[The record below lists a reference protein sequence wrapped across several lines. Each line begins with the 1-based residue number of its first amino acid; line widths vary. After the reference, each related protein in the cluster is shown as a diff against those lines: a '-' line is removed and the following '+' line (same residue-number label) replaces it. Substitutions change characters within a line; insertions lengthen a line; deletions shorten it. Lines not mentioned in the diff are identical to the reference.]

1 MPYEAQPF
9 QKKIILNI
17 KKKFQNI
24 KILSYLNAIQPFPI
38 HLYNKD
44 IIPDHS
50 YSVSKSQIY
59 QMTKIFKW
67 DKKKISLIKSHKF
80 NKKNVKKYNNKI
92 DFASLYQ

>member
-50 YSVSKSQIY
+50 YSVSKS
-59 QMTKIFKW
+59 
-67 DKKKISLIKSHKF
+67 
-80 NKKNVKKYNNKI
+80 
-92 DFASLYQ
+92 

>member
-1 MPYEAQPF
+1 M
-9 QKKIILNI
+9 
-17 KKKFQNI
+17 
-24 KILSYLNAIQPFPI
+24 
-38 HLYNKD
+38 YNKD

-80 NKKNVKKYNNKI
+80 NKRNVKKYNNKI
-92 DFASLYQ
+92 VLPHYINNKKKILYILNNLIKSKPKKFFY